1 MPAATKTEEL
11 KDILQKGLVADILTM
26 ETAYLLHKEIGVNAD
41 TLNSWENGNFGELF
55 GTIQNALVSE
65 AILAAARIFDKPN
78 ARYPTRCIRRAL
90 ELMEQGVHDLPEIV
104 ESHNTKLNLLE
115 SGADAEVIE
124 SVDQGK
130 SVFIPLYV
138 ASVRRMLD
146 SDEVVEK
153 VEKLKHVRDKRIA
166 HNEAASVVGP
176 TWEAV
181 LDLVGQVQ
189 SFVGVV
195 GWAFFSIVY
204 VTDNSY
210 FLSEDAQRPA
220 RALKRLAKTLSKTS
234 NLE

>member
-26 ETAYLLHKEIGVNAD
+26 ETAYQLHKEIGVNAD
-41 TLNSWENGNFGELF
+41 ALNSWENGNFGELF

-90 ELMEQGVHDLPEIV
+90 ELMDQGINDLPEIV
-104 ESHNTKLNLLE
+104 ESHNTKLNLIE
-115 SGADAEVIE
+115 SGADPEVIE
-124 SVDQGK
+124 SVDKGK

-138 ASVRRMLD
+138 ASVRRML
-146 SDEVVEK
+146 VEK

-189 SFVGVV
+189 SFVGVL

-220 RALKRLAKTLSKTS
+220 RALKRLAKTISKTS
-234 NLE
+234 NQE

>member
-11 KDILQKGLVADILTM
+11 KDILQNGLVVDILAM
-26 ETAYLLHKEIGVNAD
+26 ETAYQLHKEIGVNAD

-78 ARYPTRCIRRAL
+78 PRYPTRCIRRAL
-90 ELMEQGVHDLPEIV
+90 EIMEQGISDLPEIV

-115 SGADAEVIE
+115 SGADPQVIE
-124 SVDQGK
+124 SVEKGK
-130 SVFIPLYV
+130 SEFIPLYV
-138 ASVRRMLD
+138 ASVRHMLD
-146 SDEVVEK
+146 SDDVK
-153 VEKLKHVRDKRIA
+153 VEKLKHLRDKRIA

-181 LDLVGQVQ
+181 LDLVGEVQ
-189 SFVGVV
+189 RFVGVV

-204 VTDNSY
+204 VTDSSY

-220 RALKRLAKTLSKTS
+220 RALKRLATMLSQTK
-234 NLE
+234 NQE

>member
-26 ETAYLLHKEIGVNAD
+26 QTAYQLHKEIGVNAD
-41 TLNSWENGNFGELF
+41 ILNSWEIGNFGELF
-55 GTIQNALVSE
+55 GTIQNALASE
-65 AILAAARIFDKPN
+65 AILAAARIFDRSN
-78 ARYPTRCIRRAL
+78 GRYPTRCIRRAL
-90 ELMEQGVHDLPEIV
+90 ELMEQGINDLPEII

-115 SGADAEVIE
+115 SGANPEVIE
-124 SVDQGK
+124 SVDKGK

-146 SDEVVEK
+146 SEEVVEK
-153 VEKLKHVRDKRIA
+153 LEKLKHVRDKRIA

-176 TWEAV
+176 TWEAL
-181 LDLVGQVQ
+181 LDLVSQVQ

-220 RALKRLAKTLSKTS
+220 RALRRLANTLSKTG
-234 NLE
+234 NQE

>member
-1 MPAATKTEEL
+1 
-11 KDILQKGLVADILTM
+11 
-26 ETAYLLHKEIGVNAD
+26 
-41 TLNSWENGNFGELF
+41 
-55 GTIQNALVSE
+55 
-65 AILAAARIFDKPN
+65 
-78 ARYPTRCIRRAL
+78 
-90 ELMEQGVHDLPEIV
+90 MEQGINDLPEIV

-115 SGADAEVIE
+115 SGADPEVIE
-124 SVDQGK
+124 SVDKGK

-138 ASVRRMLD
+138 ASIRRLLD

-181 LDLVGQVQ
+181 LELVGYVQ

-195 GWAFFSIVY
+195 GLAFFGIVY
-204 VTDNSY
+204 VTDSSY

-220 RALKRLAKTLSKTS
+220 RALKRLAKMLSETG
-234 NLE
+234 NQQ

>member
-1 MPAATKTEEL
+1 MSATTKTEEL

-26 ETAYLLHKEIGVNAD
+26 ETAYQLHKEIGVNAD

-55 GTIQNALVSE
+55 GAIQNALASE
-65 AILAAARIFDKPN
+65 AVLAAARIFDKPDT
-78 ARYPTRCIRRAL
+78 RYPTRCIGRAL
-90 ELMEQGVHDLPEIV
+90 ELMEQGINDLPEIV

-115 SGADAEVIE
+115 SGADPEVIE
-124 SVDQGK
+124 SVDKGK

-146 SDEVVEK
+146 SGEVVKK
-153 VEKLKHVRDKRIA
+153 VEKLKYVRDKRIA

-181 LDLVGQVQ
+181 LDLVGQAQ
-189 SFVGVV
+189 SFAGVV

-204 VTDNSY
+204 ASDNSY

-220 RALKRLAKTLSKTS
+220 RALRRLANMLAKTS
-234 NLE
+234 NQE